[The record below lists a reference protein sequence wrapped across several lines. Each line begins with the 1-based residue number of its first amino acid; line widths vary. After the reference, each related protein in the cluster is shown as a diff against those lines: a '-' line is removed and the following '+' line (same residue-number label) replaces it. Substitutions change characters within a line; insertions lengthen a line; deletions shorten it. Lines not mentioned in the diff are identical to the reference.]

1 MKNWLLLVLA
11 LPTAN
16 ATERM
21 RAWRALKAC
30 GAAVLRDGV
39 YLLPEQDAGRE
50 AFESVERDVTV
61 SGGTAFLLAFPDEE
75 TRFAGLFDRSEEYSK
90 LRDEVAAC
98 REGLLP
104 ENALQVARQVRKLR
118 KSFAQLALIDFFPGV
133 AKQQT
138 ETALEAL
145 ETAISRALSPD
156 EPHIQDH
163 PVTLLDHSH
172 YQGRRWATRR
182 RPWVDRLACAWLIQR
197 FIDSGAE
204 ILWLESPSDCPADAL
219 GFDFDGAAFSHV
231 GHRVTF
237 ETLIDSFVLQAPGLS
252 RIAALGHYLDVGGS
266 QPAEASGI
274 ERVLA
279 GLRESITDDNQLMAA
294 ANGIFDGL
302 LAAFAN
308 EENGHG

>member
-1 MKNWLLLVLA
+1 MNRTFRIIPSRCW
-11 LPTAN
+11 T
-16 ATERM
+16 
-21 RAWRALKAC
+21 
-30 GAAVLRDGV
+30 
-39 YLLPEQDAGRE
+39 
-50 AFESVERDVTV
+50 TV
-61 SGGTAFLLAFPDEE
+61 I
-75 TRFAGLFDRSEEYSK
+75 TR
-90 LRDEVAAC
+90 
-98 REGLLP
+98 
-104 ENALQVARQVRKLR
+104 
-118 KSFAQLALIDFFPGV
+118 GV
-133 AKQQT
+133 AGQ
-138 ETALEAL
+138 
-145 ETAISRALSPD
+145 
-156 EPHIQDH
+156 
-163 PVTLLDHSH
+163 PVDVPGST
-172 YQGRRWATRR
+172 
-182 RPWVDRLACAWLIQR
+182 RLACAWLIQR

-252 RIAALGHYLDVGGS
+252 RIAALVHYLDVGGS

>member
-182 RPWVDRLACAWLIQR
+182 LPGSTGWPVPGSSSASSTAARKS
-197 FIDSGAE
+197 SGWNPRATAPPMHWA
-204 ILWLESPSDCPADAL
+204 LTSMAPRSAMSGTASPSKP
-219 GFDFDGAAFSHV
+219 
-231 GHRVTF
+231 
-237 ETLIDSFVLQAPGLS
+237 
-252 RIAALGHYLDVGGS
+252 
-266 QPAEASGI
+266 
-274 ERVLA
+274 
-279 GLRESITDDNQLMAA
+279 
-294 ANGIFDGL
+294 
-302 LAAFAN
+302 
-308 EENGHG
+308 

>member
-145 ETAISRALSPD
+145 ETAISRALSPG
-156 EPHIQDH
+156 H
-163 PVTLLDHSH
+163 
-172 YQGRRWATRR
+172 
-182 RPWVDRLACAWLIQR
+182 
-197 FIDSGAE
+197 AE
-204 ILWLESPSDCPADAL
+204 MKIK
-219 GFDFDGAAFSHV
+219 FTHF
-231 GHRVTF
+231 
-237 ETLIDSFVLQAPGLS
+237 
-252 RIAALGHYLDVGGS
+252 
-266 QPAEASGI
+266 ASK
-274 ERVLA
+274 
-279 GLRESITDDNQLMAA
+279 
-294 ANGIFDGL
+294 
-302 LAAFAN
+302 
-308 EENGHG
+308 

>member
-231 GHRVTF
+231 GHRVQ
-237 ETLIDSFVLQAPGLS
+237 LRAAGS
-252 RIAALGHYLDVGGS
+252 RPFTHRRAGS
-266 QPAEASGI
+266 LPRCRWQPACGSVRHRACPGGP
-274 ERVLA
+274 A
-279 GLRESITDDNQLMAA
+279 RE
-294 ANGIFDGL
+294 
-302 LAAFAN
+302 
-308 EENGHG
+308 HYR

>member
-1 MKNWLLLVLA
+1 
-11 LPTAN
+11 
-16 ATERM
+16 
-21 RAWRALKAC
+21 
-30 GAAVLRDGV
+30 
-39 YLLPEQDAGRE
+39 
-50 AFESVERDVTV
+50 
-61 SGGTAFLLAFPDEE
+61 
-75 TRFAGLFDRSEEYSK
+75 
-90 LRDEVAAC
+90 
-98 REGLLP
+98 
-104 ENALQVARQVRKLR
+104 
-118 KSFAQLALIDFFPGV
+118 LALIDFFPGV

-197 FIDSGAE
+197 FIDSGAKSSG
-204 ILWLESPSDCPADAL
+204 WNPRATAPPMHWAL
-219 GFDFDGAAFSHV
+219 TSMAPRSAMSGTA
-231 GHRVTF
+231 VTF

-252 RIAALGHYLDVGGS
+252 RIAALVHYLDVGGS

-279 GLRESITDDNQLMAA
+279 GLRE
-294 ANGIFDGL
+294 
-302 LAAFAN
+302 
-308 EENGHG
+308 HYR

>member
-39 YLLPEQDAGRE
+39 YLLPGQDAGRE

-182 RPWVDRLACAWLIQR
+182 RPWVDRLA
-197 FIDSGAE
+197 
-204 ILWLESPSDCPADAL
+204 
-219 GFDFDGAAFSHV
+219 
-231 GHRVTF
+231 
-237 ETLIDSFVLQAPGLS
+237 
-252 RIAALGHYLDVGGS
+252 
-266 QPAEASGI
+266 
-274 ERVLA
+274 
-279 GLRESITDDNQLMAA
+279 
-294 ANGIFDGL
+294 
-302 LAAFAN
+302 
-308 EENGHG
+308 